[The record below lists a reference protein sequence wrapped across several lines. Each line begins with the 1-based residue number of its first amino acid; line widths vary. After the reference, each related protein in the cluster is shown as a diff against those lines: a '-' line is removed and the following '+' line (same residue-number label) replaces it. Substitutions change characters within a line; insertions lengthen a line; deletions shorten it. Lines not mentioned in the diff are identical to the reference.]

1 MLNEHPFGS
10 FSSRKDSIMAKIFK
24 KIVEAIEDGEIEEVV
39 ELVEEALEDEESPA
53 DIMNKG
59 LVEGMNVVGELF
71 KEGEL
76 FVPEVLMSA
85 NAMDAGMEL
94 IKPYL
99 KAEDVKRSGK
109 IVFCTVEGDLH
120 DIGKKLCVMMLEGA
134 GYEVVDLGVDIGVS
148 QIVDAVKE
156 HEPDLVAMSAML
168 TTTMITMDQTV
179 DALTENGLID
189 RVKVMVGGAPLS
201 GDYAAGINANYS
213 EDAITCVEMAD
224 QLMA

>member
-1 MLNEHPFGS
+1 
-10 FSSRKDSIMAKIFK
+10 MAKIFK
-24 KIVEAIEDGEIEEVV
+24 KIMEAIEDGEIEEVV
-39 ELVEEALEDEESPA
+39 ELVEEALEDEEDPT

-59 LVEGMNVVGELF
+59 LIEGMNVVGELF

-99 KAEDVKRSGK
+99 KAEDVKSAGK
-109 IVFCTVEGDLH
+109 VIFCTVEGDLH
-120 DIGKKLCVMMLEGA
+120 DIGKKLCVMMMEGA
-134 GYEVVDLGVDIGVS
+134 GYEVVDLGVDVGVS

-156 HEPDLVAMSAML
+156 HNPDLVAMSAML
-168 TTTMITMDQTV
+168 TTTMVTMDQTV
-179 DALTENGLID
+179 EALTENGLID
-189 RVKVMVGGAPLS
+189 GIKVMVGGAPLS

-213 EDAITCVEMAD
+213 EDAITCVELAD
-224 QLMA
+224 KLMA